1 MSQPSLSATPG
12 FRDLIAELRRRKSLT
27 QHQLASELRVSFVTI
42 NRWETGKTV
51 PDDAGLHR
59 LAEFSRAQGSELADL
74 AERFEQSSFAV
85 PAKTRRARRKQ
96 ASDDTDT
103 SVVLDVKSMETML
116 WKAACSIRGEK
127 DAPKFKDYI
136 LPLLFIKRL
145 SDVFEDEMTSLAA
158 TYGNETV
165 AREVLET
172 DHSLVRFYLPPYA
185 TWPVLSGRQT
195 FDWPSDDDKPK
206 TLGEALTTATRAIAR
221 ENKTLQGVIDIV
233 DFNETR
239 NGEREISDSALSGII
254 ELFSQPRYR
263 LGLHNVEPD
272 FLGRAYE
279 YLLRKFAE
287 NQGQSAG
294 EFFTPKE
301 VGWLIAYLVNPQQ
314 GEEVYDP
321 TCGSAGLLVK
331 CELALIEQEKAAGR
345 EVRKPLKLYGQ
356 ELTGSSYAIGRM
368 NMVLHD
374 MEGEIVRGNTM
385 TNPKFLDGTSLKQ
398 FDIVVAN
405 PMWNQ
410 NNFSTKDVYE
420 ADTFDRFG
428 GGIPPESS
436 ADWGW
441 LQHIA
446 ASLKPNGR
454 AAVVLDTGA
463 VSRGSGNQGE
473 NKEKT
478 IRRWFV
484 EQNLIDAVVLL
495 PDNLFYNT
503 SAAGVIVVLRRGRA
517 KDEPIVLINASG
529 EFVKGRPKN
538 HLTDPFAR
546 RILRAY
552 RNVEHVNV
560 LAKRVSGAELVS
572 KDFALSPSVF
582 VSGTSEEASRPIAVV
597 LQEYATLRT
606 QEFELGAD
614 LLPVLSATGVGR
626 SDTWPEVPLGQIA
639 KIGNGST
646 PRRDEPR
653 YWEGGTF
660 PWLTSGKVHDGI
672 IRSADEFVTDA
683 ARNECHLPVVP
694 ASSIVVA
701 ITGQGKTLGNAAL
714 VTFETCVNQ
723 HLAYITIESDKLLP
737 EFLLAF
743 LQSRYDELRAA
754 GQSGGTTKGALT
766 CGYLKTLTVPVPVLS
781 AQRAVVAT
789 FKVLFETARVTQAKL
804 RALEELLAS
813 TLRAVMSGKTI
824 PDHST
829 AQPPGTDS
837 ATVPESVAVLDHP

>member
-1 MSQPSLSATPG
+1 MSSLLLPQPPG
-12 FRDLIAELRRRKSLT
+12 FQALIADLRRRKSLT
-27 QHQLASELRVSFVTI
+27 QQELAKELRVSFATV

-59 LAEFSRAQGSELADL
+59 LAEFSRAQGADLADL
-74 AERFEQSSFAV
+74 AERFEQGGFSV
-85 PAKTRRARRKQ
+85 PAKTRRARRRN
-96 ASDDTDT
+96 AEDEPDA

-136 LPLLFIKRL
+136 LPLLFVKRL
-145 SDVFEDEMTSLAA
+145 SDVFEDEVASLAT
-158 TYGNETV
+158 TYGSEEV
-165 AREVLET
+165 AREVLEA
-172 DHSLVRFYLPPYA
+172 DHSLVRFYIPAYA
-185 TWPVLSGRQT
+185 TWPVLAGRQAY
-195 FDWPSDDDKPK
+195 DWSEDEKPK

-221 ENKTLQGVIDIV
+221 ENRSLQGVIDIV

-263 LGLHNVEPD
+263 LGLRNVEPD

-301 VGWLIAYLVNPQQ
+301 VGWLIAYLVKPQQ

-356 ELTGSSYAIGRM
+356 ELTGSSYAIARM

-385 TNPKFLDGTSLKQ
+385 TNPKFLDGSSLKK

-410 NNFSTKDVYE
+410 NNFSAEDVYE
-420 ADTFDRFG
+420 ADSYDRFA

-446 ASLKPNGR
+446 ASLNPNGR
-454 AAVVLDTGA
+454 AAVVLDTGT

-473 NKEKT
+473 NKEKA
-478 IRRWFV
+478 IRRWFI

-503 SAAGVIVVLRRGRA
+503 SAAGVIVLLRRGR
-517 KDEPIVLINASG
+517 KDDEPITLINASDAF
-529 EFVKGRPKN
+529 EKGRPKN
-538 HLTDPFAR
+538 QLTAQHID
-546 RILRAY
+546 RIVTALQDRIDEERFLR
-552 RNVEHVNV
+552 NI
-560 LAKRVSGAELVS
+560 S
-572 KDFALSPSVF
+572 KQEVAANDLNLSPSVF
-582 VSGTSEEASRPIAVV
+582 IRVDENVSHRSVEDLMA
-597 LQEYATLRT
+597 
-606 QEFELGAD
+606 ELGR
-614 LLPVLSATGVGR
+614 LRLESA
-626 SDTWPEVPLGQIA
+626 
-639 KIGNGST
+639 
-646 PRRDEPR
+646 
-653 YWEGGTF
+653 
-660 PWLTSGKVHDGI
+660 
-672 IRSADEFVTDA
+672 
-683 ARNECHLPVVP
+683 
-694 ASSIVVA
+694 SI
-701 ITGQGKTLGNAAL
+701 
-714 VTFETCVNQ
+714 
-723 HLAYITIESDKLLP
+723 
-737 EFLLAF
+737 
-743 LQSRYDELRAA
+743 
-754 GQSGGTTKGALT
+754 
-766 CGYLKTLTVPVPVLS
+766 YLKLDKAMSRL
-781 AQRAVVAT
+781 RKEVA
-789 FKVLFETARVTQAKL
+789 
-804 RALEELLAS
+804 
-813 TLRAVMSGKTI
+813 
-824 PDHST
+824 P
-829 AQPPGTDS
+829 
-837 ATVPESVAVLDHP
+837 